1 MGNVAVAPELAVV
14 QSVCAPPELK
24 LTGALMT
31 AAVRIIRKPVNK
43 AKNMDKSP
51 ARKGVDFL
59 EVVSGKWSVVRLL

>member
-1 MGNVAVAPELAVV
+1 MNSL
-14 QSVCAPPELK
+14 PPPPVIKSRGLLK
-24 LTGALMT
+24 T
-31 AAVRIIRKPVNK
+31 AAVWIMRKAVNK